1 MLGFFGMGRAPVPI
15 VLGSLLIGWGLFGL
29 AATDTLK
36 PILRLPALFVPP
48 SLAIA
53 AAGALVTAKLFAEL
67 SARLLPRDET
77 YALSREG
84 LLGLTGRVVY
94 PVTETTGRVHLY
106 DQYHTLHVMSARVAP
121 GAPSIDKGSEVI
133 IASSGPANRYVMVEP
148 LGFSTGK
155 EPLPAALEMLE
166 KREE

>member
-1 MLGFFGMGRAPVPI
+1 MLGFFGMGRAPLPI

-29 AATDTLK
+29 AATDM
-36 PILRLPALFVPP
+36 LRPLFRFPALFVPP

-53 AAGALVTAKLFAEL
+53 VAGALVTAKLFAEL

-94 PVTETTGRVHLY
+94 PVTETTGRIHLY
-106 DQYHTLHVMSARVAP
+106 DQYHTLHVVSARVAP

-133 IASSGPANRYVMVEP
+133 VASSGPADRYVVVEP

-155 EPLPAALEMLE
+155 GPLPSTGELLE
-166 KREE
+166 KQGE